1 MSHRLRRGVWS
12 SGALVALLAVASAC
26 GPVPPTAPVL
36 FSPHHGESISW
47 PYPGVDRPTET
58 VWVGFCSQAG
68 GPVQVRVEF
77 PEVTEQTGL
86 GVRVYVRRGGGEV
99 ALLSFHQPTGV
110 PLVSEYITTEPLRAG
125 ECARLEMGSAEA
137 DRDPSLR
144 FRYRLTW

>member
-1 MSHRLRRGVWS
+1 VWS
-12 SGALVALLAVASAC
+12 SGALVALLVVASAC

-36 FSPHHGESISW
+36 FSPHYGESISW

-58 VWVGFCSQAG
+58 VWVGFCSAAG

-77 PEVTEQTGL
+77 PEVTERTGL
-86 GVRVYVRRGGGEV
+86 GVRVYVRRGGAEV
-99 ALLSFHQPTGV
+99 ALLSFYQPSGV
-110 PLVSEYITTEPLRAG
+110 PLVSEYVTTGPLRPG
-125 ECARLEMGSAEA
+125 ECARLEMGSAED